1 MGKTGV
7 ENAVMEKAEVGKTVM
22 EKTGEQAV

>member
-1 MGKTGV
+1 MGKTAV